1 MKRILIVFL
10 LLGAASFAQ
19 NPGASN
25 AESGDDLFKQ
35 GQYARAAAAFERLP
49 EPEKTASILNR
60 LGISYHLLG
69 RARDAELAYGRAIKA
84 DSDLAAPRNNL
95 GALLYS
101 QRKFSDADSEFRRA
115 ADRNSDNTIL
125 SENLHLARYARD
137 NTRDARESAD
147 RIAATRPLLLETFQN
162 DSGDFLAVV
171 SLLPP
176 GVVLDAAQHA
186 LRADVFVARKLY
198 DDAVI
203 AYKRSIAI
211 DRYNANVVNRL
222 GVAYHNLRKLRDAE
236 QQYREA
242 LRLRPNHLDAMNNLA
257 VIDYLREDFESAL
270 TRYRRALRLQ
280 PKSATVLRNMGACLF
295 SLERWDEGMLAYQ
308 QALEINPSLFEPQPG
323 GVGSSIQMSQQNTA
337 RLNFYLAKIFA
348 LRGETDVAISYLF
361 KAVESGFDDAK
372 MIREEQAFKP
382 FASDE
387 RFAQVLRVIATAAAA
402 KRS

>member
-10 LLGAASFAQ
+10 LFGGTSVAQ
-19 NPGASN
+19 T
-25 AESGDDLFKQ
+25 GDELFRQ
-35 GQYARAAAAFERLP
+35 GQYAQAAAAFERLP
-49 EPEKTASILNR
+49 EPEKTASTLNR

-69 RARDAELAYGRAIKA
+69 RAKDAELAYGRAIKA
-84 DSDLAAPRNNL
+84 DSDLAVPRNNL

-147 RIAATRPLLLETFQN
+147 RVAATRPLLLETFQN
-162 DSGDFLAVV
+162 DNGDFLAVV

-176 GVVLDAAQHA
+176 AVRQDAAQHA

-203 AYKRSIAI
+203 EYKRSIAI
-211 DRYNANVVNRL
+211 DRYNASVVNRL

-257 VIDYLREDFESAL
+257 VVDYLREDFEGAL
-270 TRYRRALRLQ
+270 TRYKRALKLQ
-280 PKSATVLRNMGACLF
+280 PNSATVLRNMGACLF
-295 SLERWDEGMLAYQ
+295 SLQRWEEGMIAYQ
-308 QALEINPSLFEPQPG
+308 QALEINPALFDPQPG
-323 GVGSSIQMSQQNTA
+323 GVGASIQMSQQNSA
-337 RLNFYLAKIFA
+337 RLHFYLAKIFA

-382 FASDE
+382 LTSDE
-387 RFAQVLRVIATAAAA
+387 RFGQVLQVIANAAAA